1 MITSCPKCEH
11 RLQSELG
18 SLGAFRMVLYFDY
31 EEESG
36 TCAEQVERCPG
47 CGLWLYAVAMNPSDL
62 AQRS

>member
-1 MITSCPKCEH
+1 
-11 RLQSELG
+11 LQSELG
-18 SLGAFRMVLYFDY
+18 SLGAFRMILYFDY

-47 CGLWLYAVAMNPSDL
+47 CGLWLYAFAMNPSDL